1 MPIFVPIILGVAALS
16 AMGWGTKKGYDGI
29 SDINEA
35 QRIGAGAKGKYD
47 RNQRILESGRADV
60 NDHAHT
66 FGVFKLEVARDT
78 LGDMVRLLDELK
90 SRGRLTSFET
100 LQGID
105 FDSAVFIAAM
115 RELSSTAASALGAAV
130 LGAVKGSLTGA
141 ALYGLAGSIGVAST
155 GAAISGLAGAA
166 AQSATLA
173 WLGGGALAAGGFGMF
188 GGMVV
193 LGGIAAAPVF
203 LITGYQLAS
212 KGAEAITEATRY
224 ARDVDVAVSKM
235 DAMNDALRLVR
246 VRIDEL
252 THVIEALRDRAAAQL
267 TSLWNMVDEYDDN
280 NRQHS
285 AQLSAAMQLCKGLTD
300 LMRAPIIVGDDGAP
314 NPALPTL
321 IATYRTLDP

>member
-1 MPIFVPIILGVAALS
+1 MPLFIPIILGAAALS

-35 QRIGAGAKGKYD
+35 KRIGARAQGRYE
-47 RNQRILESGRADV
+47 RNQRVLESGRAAV

-90 SRGRLTSFET
+90 NRGRLTSFET
-100 LQGID
+100 LDGID
-105 FDSAVFIAAM
+105 FDSGAFIATM

-212 KGAEAITEATRY
+212 KGAEAMTEATRY
-224 ARDVDVAVSKM
+224 SREVDVAVSEM
-235 DAMNDALRLVR
+235 DAMNEALRLVR

-252 THVIEALRDRAAAQL
+252 TDVIKALRDRAAAQL
-267 TSLWNMVDEYDDN
+267 SKLWGMVDKYNEH
-280 NRQHS
+280 NRRHS
-285 AQLSAAMQLCKGLTD
+285 AQLTAAMQLCKGLAD
-300 LMRAPIIVGDDGAP
+300 LMRIPVIVGDDGSP
-314 NPALPTL
+314 NPALPNL
-321 IATYRTLDP
+321 IAKYRMLDP